1 MAKTLNTG
9 GLDSLLGNYTAEK
22 PKAGRPVTQTKEVEN
37 ESERG
42 TLPGEIR
49 ATYIVRKDQVEKIKR
64 LAYWESVKY
73 KDIVIQA
80 IDDLLTR
87 YEKKNG
93 PLKEIPRDS
102 TKIKI

>member
-1 MAKTLNTG
+1 MTKKLQTG
-9 GLDSLLGNYTAEK
+9 GLEGLLGEYIAEK
-22 PKAGRPVTQTKEVEN
+22 PKAGRPVTQTTEIDN

-42 TLPGEIR
+42 TLPGQIR

-80 IDDLLTR
+80 IDDLIGR

-93 PLKEIPRDS
+93 ELKEVPSDS
-102 TKIKI
+102 SKIKY